1 MDVADIPT
9 QFNKDFSEAWSFAIQ
24 QGFSV
29 EMANVFAQS
38 FAQSAMSR
46 RFAQQQLALQSAPA
60 PVNPAGMLKSSLIA
74 TGVLAPPSRGSKID
88 ERTARLAKSI
98 A

>member
-9 QFNKDFSEAWSFAIQ
+9 QFTKDFNTAWSFAVQ

-29 EMANVFAQS
+29 ELANTFAQS
-38 FAQSAMSR
+38 FAVSSMSR
-46 RFAQQQLALQSAPA
+46 RFRQGQIALQSVPV
-60 PVNPAGMLKSSLIA
+60 PVNPSGMLKSSLIA
-74 TGVLAPPSRGSKID
+74 TGVLAPRPRRSKI
-88 ERTARLAKSI
+88 EARAERLAKSI